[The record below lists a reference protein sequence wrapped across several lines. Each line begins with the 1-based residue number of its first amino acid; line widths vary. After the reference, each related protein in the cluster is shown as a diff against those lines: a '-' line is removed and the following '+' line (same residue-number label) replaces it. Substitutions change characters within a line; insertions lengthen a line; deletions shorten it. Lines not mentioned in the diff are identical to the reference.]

1 MDPLELPVPL
11 LIAKQVSKTYRMG
24 STSVIA
30 LQRVSVAVASGEFLA
45 IAGSSGSGK
54 TTLLN
59 LLGGLD
65 RPTEGEIIID
75 SIPLRLLDA
84 DQLAAFRCKKIGF
97 IFQTFNLIPTLTALE
112 NVEYPLLLL
121 GLPARDRRQHATEAL
136 ERVGLGKH
144 LRHKPAQLSG
154 GQRQRVAIARAIVKR
169 PKLILADE
177 PTANLDKATGS
188 EILDLMQKLNRDEK
202 VTFVFST
209 HDPMI
214 LQRATRIF
222 HVVPEAEQAAPQ
234 GRSLGLAA

>member
-1 MDPLELPVPL
+1 MDPLELTVPL
-11 LIAKQVSKTYRMG
+11 LVAKKVSKTYRMG
-24 STSVIA
+24 STPVVA
-30 LQRVSVAVASGEFLA
+30 LQRVSLAVAPGEFLA

-65 RPTEGEIIID
+65 LPSEGEIIVD
-75 SIPLRLLDA
+75 SIPLRLLDP

-121 GLPARDRRQHATEAL
+121 GLPARDRRDHARRAL
-136 ERVGLGKH
+136 EKVGLGKH
-144 LRHKPAQLSG
+144 LRHKPGQLSG
-154 GQRQRVAIARAIVKR
+154 GQRQRVAIARAVVKR
-169 PKLILADE
+169 PRVILADE
-177 PTANLDKATGS
+177 PTANLDKATGG
-188 EILDLMQKLNRDEK
+188 EILELMQQLNRDEK

-214 LQRATRIF
+214 LQRANRVF
-222 HVVPEAEQAAPQ
+222 HVVPEGEIEA
-234 GRSLGLAA
+234 RSQELRVA